1 MTVMTVM
8 SMLMMMNDDGNLIKV
23 LKIILHS
30 MKRHSAMPHLLLVMQ
45 GLLKVKVRVRI
56 KIKGKVKIEKTS
68 QGAKS
73 AIVTKPLYYI

>member
-1 MTVMTVM
+1 M

-45 GLLKVKVRVRI
+45 GLLKVNVRVKMEI
-56 KIKGKVKIEKTS
+56 KVKVKIEKTFH
-68 QGAKS
+68 GASS
-73 AIVTKPLYYI
+73 ASRYARPFESESGN